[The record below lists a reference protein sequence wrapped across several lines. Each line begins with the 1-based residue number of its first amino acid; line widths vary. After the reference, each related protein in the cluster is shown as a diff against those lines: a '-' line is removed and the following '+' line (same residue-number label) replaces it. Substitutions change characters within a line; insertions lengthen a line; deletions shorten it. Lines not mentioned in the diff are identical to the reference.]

1 MSYWFLLLAV
11 ALGALIA
18 YYLNPSKRILQLLLS
33 FSGAYLLSMTV
44 LHLIPEV
51 YDGNPK
57 NVGVFILIGI
67 VVQTTLEFF
76 SKGAEH
82 GHVHIHPNTTKIPW
96 LLFISL
102 NIHAFLEGMPL
113 GIQKNSELLWAI
125 IIHKIPVA
133 VILVIFLIKSELKK
147 NYVIGLILL
156 FALASPLGSFFAEEI
171 SFLHKYNQQITA
183 IIVGIFLHISTA
195 ILFESSENHKFN
207 LHKFIAIIIG
217 FSVALIGA
225 F

>member
-18 YYLNPSKRILQLLLS
+18 FYLKPGKKILQLLLS

-51 YDGNPK
+51 FYN
-57 NVGVFILIGI
+57 NTSNIGVFILIGI
-67 VVQTTLEFF
+67 IIQTTLEFF

-82 GHVHIHPNTTKIPW
+82 GHVHIHAKTTKIPW
-96 LLFISL
+96 LLFVSL

-133 VILVIFLIKSELKK
+133 VILVIFLLKSELKK
-147 NYVIGLILL
+147 SYILALVVL
-156 FALASPLGSFFAEEI
+156 FALASPLGSFFAEEVI
-171 SFLHKYNQQITA
+171 FLHKYNQQITA
-183 IIVGIFLHISTA
+183 VIIGIFLHISTA

-207 LHKFIAIIIG
+207 LQKFVAIIIG
-217 FSVALIGA
+217 FSVALLGA
-225 F
+225 V

>member
-1 MSYWFLLLAV
+1 MSYWFLLISV
-11 ALGALIA
+11 ALGAFIA
-18 YYLNPSKRILQLLLS
+18 FYFNPSKKTIQLLLS

-51 YDGNPK
+51 YDENP
-57 NVGVFILIGI
+57 NNMGIFILIGI
-67 VVQTTLEFF
+67 VIQTTLEFF

-82 GHVHIHPNTTKIPW
+82 GHVHIHPNTTQIPW

-133 VILVIFLIKSELKK
+133 VILAIFLIKSEIRKS
-147 NYVIGLILL
+147 YVIGLILV
-156 FALASPLGSFFAEEI
+156 FALASPLGSYFAKEI
-171 SFLHKYNQQITA
+171 SFLHNYHQQITA
-183 IIVGIFLHISTA
+183 IIIGIFLHISTA